1 MEHLLPLQ
9 SRPQVEGKRKKTFS
23 TGQTGRGVSVHV
35 LVESRWHMQKRF
47 FKKLLN
53 EKLII
58 FYRGASKDM
67 Q

>member
-1 MEHLLPLQ
+1 MERLLPLQ
-9 SRPQVEGKRKKTFS
+9 ARPQVEGKRKETFS
-23 TGQTGRGVSVHV
+23 TGQTGRGVSVSV
-35 LVESRWHMQKRF
+35 LVESRWHTQKRF

-58 FYRGASKDM
+58 FYRGASKNM